1 MRGHGVEFGA
11 SRPRAW
17 VRSGL
22 GVVTRRSVS
31 ATHLRRSKVFVMAL
45 KWLFEIGKPAMRT
58 AIVVRDSAALQAWA
72 VTSRQAQG
80 ECEVARF
87 SYG

>member
-17 VRSGL
+17 VRGGL
-22 GVVTRRSVS
+22 GVVI
-31 ATHLRRSKVFVMAL
+31 RRSKVFVVAL
-45 KWLFEIGKPAMRT
+45 MRLFEIGKPAMRT

-72 VTSRQAQG
+72 ATSRQAQG
-80 ECEVARF
+80 ECEVVRF